1 MVLKIGTNAN
11 APNPSSNTVMRVFW
25 LMLSCTSA
33 TAVADLPS
41 FTTYDVFG
49 SYRPSALPQL
59 TVDAGVYNLTDAYYY
74 EHVSNTGD
82 KAMGRNVKVALSY
95 QF

>member
-1 MVLKIGTNAN
+1 MAE
-11 APNPSSNTVMRVFW
+11 
-25 LMLSCTSA
+25 
-33 TAVADLPS
+33 LPS

-59 TVDAGVYNLTDAYYY
+59 AVDAGVYNLTDAYYY